1 MNYLNFDKTLLTN
14 LDKSLTKELIRT
26 NRSGAYSSSTLTGCN
41 TRKFHGQLVL
51 PIPEIDNNNHILL
64 SSLDETIIQHGA
76 EFNLG
81 VHEYEGGHFSPNGH
95 KYIREFKCEVIPSTI
110 YRVGGVIISKEQLM
124 VANESRV
131 ITKYTLLQ
139 AHSAT
144 TIRFKPFLAFRSV
157 HSLSK
162 ANDMANADALPA
174 KKGAAYKLYPAYPS
188 LYLQFSKQPNYT
200 HTPNWYN
207 NIMYAKEQERGFPY
221 TEDLLVPGTFE
232 MPIKK
237 GESIYVSA
245 GITEITPTSLKKIW
259 EEELEKRYAR
269 TDMYQCLRNA
279 AVQFRHKENG
289 ETYLLAGYP
298 WFKVRARDE
307 FISMVGCSL
316 GIGDKEA
323 FEALA
328 ESVIKEIEN
337 FVETGKTKVIQE
349 LDAPDALL
357 WFVWA
362 LQQYISGSSTGSET
376 ERRNEKKLG
385 VRSEELGVDE
395 RRIEIEHFSTIVLD
409 IINYILQ
416 GKHPNLTLDDN
427 GLLKIEG
434 KNVPMTWMNATED
447 GKPITPRTGFVV
459 EINALWYNALC
470 FASALSANSKMEAQ
484 AQKTAESFVNTF
496 WNGLYLYD
504 YVDGDYK
511 DVEVRPNMILAVSM
525 PYSPLNRQQQK
536 SVLDVCTRELLTTKG
551 LRSLSPKSGSYR
563 PNYVG
568 GMLERNRN
576 YHNGPVWP
584 WFTGAYAESYLKIHK
599 QGGVSFIER
608 LLIGMEAEMK
618 KLCVGTLSELHD
630 GNPPFKGHGAM
641 SYAPTVGEILRT
653 LTLLNNVTENDA
665 DTYPEK
671 LFQNFSEELNK
682 SINNVE

>member
-1 MNYLNFDKTLLTN
+1 MNYLNFDKTVLAN
-14 LDKSLTKELIRT
+14 LEKSLTKELIRT
-26 NRSGAYSSSTLTGCN
+26 NRSGAYNSSTLTGCN
-41 TRKFHGQLVL
+41 TRKFHGHLVI
-51 PIPEIDNNNHILL
+51 PIPSIDNDNHILL

-162 ANDMANADALPA
+162 ANDMANTDAQNA
-174 KKGAAYKLYPAYPS
+174 KKGAAYRLYENYPS
-188 LYLQFSKQPNYT
+188 LFIQFSKQPTYN
-200 HTPNWYN
+200 HAPNWYN

-221 TEDLLVPGTFE
+221 TEDLLVPGSFE

-245 GITEITPTSLKKIW
+245 GISEISPTSLKKIW
-259 EEELEKRYAR
+259 EEELEKRHAR

-279 AVQFRHKENG
+279 AVQFRHKENAD
-289 ETYLLAGYP
+289 TYLLAGYP

-307 FISMVGCSL
+307 FISMVGCTL
-316 GIGDKEA
+316 GIDDKEA
-323 FEALA
+323 FETLA
-328 ESVIKEIEN
+328 ESAINE
-337 FVETGKTKVIQE
+337 FADYVETGKTKVIQE
-349 LDAPDALL
+349 LDSPDALL

-362 LQQYISGSSTGSET
+362 LQQYYYT
-376 ERRNEKKLG
+376 
-385 VRSEELGVDE
+385 VDPMQMQKDLLM
-395 RRIEIEHFSTIVLD
+395 SAVDIVD
-409 IINYILQ
+409 YIMQ
-416 GKHPNLTLDDN
+416 GKHPNLKLDDN
-427 GLLKIEG
+427 GLVRIDG
-434 KNVPMTWMNATED
+434 TNVPMTWMNATED
-447 GKPITPRTGFVV
+447 GKPITPRTGYVV
-459 EINALWYNALC
+459 EINALWYNALR
-470 FASALSANSKMEAQ
+470 FAAMLADSPEWEKMAG
-484 AQKTAESFVNTF
+484 KTAESFVNTF

-504 YVDGDYK
+504 YVNGEYK

-525 PYSPLNRQQQK
+525 PYSPLGRQQQK

-599 QGGVSFIER
+599 MGGVSFVER

-653 LTLLNNVTENDA
+653 LSLLKKAT
-665 DTYPEK
+665 
-671 LFQNFSEELNK
+671 EELEK
-682 SINNVE
+682 

>member
-1 MNYLNFDKTLLTN
+1 MNYLNFDKTVLAN
-14 LDKSLTKELIRT
+14 LEKSLTKELIRT
-26 NRSGAYSSSTLTGCN
+26 NRSGAYNSSTLTGCN
-41 TRKFHGQLVL
+41 TRKFHGHLVI
-51 PIPEIDNNNHILL
+51 PIPSIDNDNHILL

-162 ANDMANADALPA
+162 SNDMANTDAQNA
-174 KKGAAYKLYPAYPS
+174 KKGAAYRLYENYPN
-188 LYLQFSKQPNYT
+188 LFIQFSKQPTYT

-221 TEDLLVPGTFE
+221 TEDLLVPGSFE

-245 GITEITPTSLKKIW
+245 GISEISPTTLKKIW
-259 EEELEKRYAR
+259 EDELEKRHAR

-298 WFKVRARDE
+298 WFNVRARDE
-307 FISMVGCSL
+307 FIAMVGCTL

-323 FEALA
+323 FETLA
-328 ESVIKEIEN
+328 ESVIKEFSN
-337 FVETGKTKVIQE
+337 FVETGKTNVIKE
-349 LDAPDALL
+349 LDSPDALL

-362 LQQYISGSSTGSET
+362 LQQYISGSSTGSEI

-385 VRSEELGVDE
+385 VDE
-395 RRIEIEHFSTIVLD
+395 RTIVLD
-409 IINYILQ
+409 IVNYILQ

-434 KNVPMTWMNATED
+434 KEVPMTWMNATED
-447 GKPITPRTGFVV
+447 GKPITPRTGYVV

-470 FASALSANSKMEAQ
+470 FASALAANPELEAQ

-511 DVEVRPNMILAVSM
+511 NVEVRPNMILAVSM
-525 PYSPLNRQQQK
+525 PYSPLSRQQQK

-584 WFTGAYAESYLKIHK
+584 WFTGVYAESYLKIHK
-599 QGGVSFIER
+599 QGGVSFVER

-618 KLCVGTLSELHD
+618 KLCIGTLSELHD

-653 LTLLNNVTENDA
+653 LALLNKATEA
-665 DTYPEK
+665 
-671 LFQNFSEELNK
+671 
-682 SINNVE
+682 

>member
-1 MNYLNFDKTLLTN
+1 MDYLNFDKTVLTN
-14 LDKSLTKELIRT
+14 LEKSLTKELLRT

-41 TRKFHGQLVL
+41 TRKFHGHLVI
-51 PIPEIDNNNHILL
+51 PIPEMDSDNHILL

-157 HSLSK
+157 HTLSK
-162 ANDMANADALPA
+162 ANDMANADAGQA
-174 KKGAAYKLYPAYPS
+174 KKGAAYKLYPAYPN
-188 LYLQFSKQPNYT
+188 LYIQFSKQPNYT
-200 HTPNWYN
+200 HAPNWYN

-245 GITEITPTSLKKIW
+245 GISEISPTSLKKIW
-259 EEELEKRYAR
+259 EEELEKRHAR

-298 WFKVRARDE
+298 WFNVRARDE
-307 FISMVGCSL
+307 FIAMVGCTL

-323 FEALA
+323 FETLA
-328 ESVIKEIEN
+328 ESVIKEFSN
-337 FVETGKTKVIQE
+337 FVETGKTNVIKE
-349 LDAPDALL
+349 LDSPDALL

-376 ERRNEKKLG
+376 ERRDFTQQYAKN
-385 VRSEELGVDE
+385 VID
-395 RRIEIEHFSTIVLD
+395 IV
-409 IINYILQ
+409 NYILQ

-434 KNVPMTWMNATED
+434 KDVPMTWMNATED
-447 GKPITPRTGFVV
+447 GKPITPRTGYVV

-470 FASALSANSKMEAQ
+470 FASALSANLELTANSALAANPELEAQ

-525 PYSPLNRQQQK
+525 PYSPLSRQQQK

-599 QGGVSFIER
+599 QGGVSFVER

-618 KLCVGTLSELHD
+618 KLCIGTLSELHD

-653 LTLLNNVTENDA
+653 LALLNKATEA
-665 DTYPEK
+665 
-671 LFQNFSEELNK
+671 
-682 SINNVE
+682 

>member
-1 MNYLNFDKTLLTN
+1 MDYLNFDKTVLTN
-14 LDKSLTKELIRT
+14 LEKSLTKELLRT
-26 NRSGAYSSSTLTGCN
+26 NRSGAYSCSTLTGCN
-41 TRKFHGQLVL
+41 TRKFHGHLVI
-51 PIPEIDNNNHILL
+51 PIPEMDSDNHILL

-157 HSLSK
+157 HTLSK
-162 ANDMANADALPA
+162 ANDMANTDAGQA

-188 LYLQFSKQPNYT
+188 LYIQFSKQPNYT
-200 HTPNWYN
+200 HAPNWYN
-207 NIMYAKEQERGFPY
+207 NILYAKEQERGFPY

-245 GITEITPTSLKKIW
+245 GISEISPTSLKKIW
-259 EEELEKRYAR
+259 EEELEKRHAR

-289 ETYLLAGYP
+289 ETYLLVGYP
-298 WFKVRARDE
+298 WFNVRARDE
-307 FISMVGCSL
+307 FIAMVGCTLS
-316 GIGDKEA
+316 IGDKEA
-323 FEALA
+323 FETIAG
-328 ESVIKEIEN
+328 SVLDEIIN
-337 FVETGKTKVIQE
+337 FVETGKTNVIKE
-349 LDAPDALL
+349 LDSPDALL

-362 LQQYISGSSTGSET
+362 IQQHYNSI
-376 ERRNEKKLG
+376 NFIDPQPLHL
-385 VRSEELGVDE
+385 V
-395 RRIEIEHFSTIVLD
+395 VLD
-409 IINYILQ
+409 IVDYILQ
-416 GKHPNLTLDDN
+416 GQHPNLTLDDN

-434 KNVPMTWMNATED
+434 KDVPMTWMNATED
-447 GKPITPRTGFVV
+447 GKPITPRTGYVV
-459 EINALWYNALC
+459 EINALWYNALY
-470 FASALSANSKMEAQ
+470 FASVLTSNQNMEAQ

-511 DVEVRPNMILAVSM
+511 NVEVRPNMILAVSM

-536 SVLDVCTRELLTTKG
+536 SVLDVCTRELLTPKG

-599 QGGVSFIER
+599 QGGISFVER

-618 KLCVGTLSELHD
+618 KLCIGTLSELHD

-641 SYAPTVGEILRT
+641 SYAPSVGEILRT
-653 LTLLNNVTENDA
+653 LALLKKEDSSLYKSFVDNIDGMV
-665 DTYPEK
+665 
-671 LFQNFSEELNK
+671 NK
-682 SINNVE
+682 INNIE

>member
-1 MNYLNFDKTLLTN
+1 MDYLNFDKTVLTN
-14 LDKSLTKELIRT
+14 LEKSLTKELLRT

-41 TRKFHGQLVL
+41 TRKFHGHLVI
-51 PIPEIDNNNHILL
+51 PIPSIDNDNHILL

-157 HSLSK
+157 HTLSK
-162 ANDMANADALPA
+162 ANDMANADARTA
-174 KKGAAYKLYPAYPS
+174 KKGAAYKLYPAYPN
-188 LYLQFSKQPNYT
+188 LYIQFSKQPNYT
-200 HTPNWYN
+200 HAPNWYN

-245 GITEITPTSLKKIW
+245 GISEISPTSLKKIW
-259 EEELEKRYAR
+259 EEELEKRHAR

-298 WFKVRARDE
+298 WFHVRARDQ
-307 FISMVGCSL
+307 FIAMVGCTLS
-316 GIGDKEA
+316 IGDKEA
-323 FEALA
+323 FETIAG
-328 ESVIKEIEN
+328 SVLDEIIN
-337 FVETGKTKVIQE
+337 FVETGKTNVIKE
-349 LDAPDALL
+349 LDSPDALL

-362 LQQYISGSSTGSET
+362 IQQHYNSI
-376 ERRNEKKLG
+376 NFIDPQPLHL
-385 VRSEELGVDE
+385 V
-395 RRIEIEHFSTIVLD
+395 VLD
-409 IINYILQ
+409 IVDYILQ
-416 GKHPNLTLDDN
+416 GQHPNLTLDDN

-434 KNVPMTWMNATED
+434 KDVPMTWMNATED
-447 GKPITPRTGFVV
+447 GKPITPRTGYVV
-459 EINALWYNALC
+459 EINALWYNALY
-470 FASALSANSKMEAQ
+470 FASVLTSNQNMEAQ

-511 DVEVRPNMILAVSM
+511 NVEVRPNMILAVSM

-536 SVLDVCTRELLTTKG
+536 SVLDVCTRELLTPKG

-599 QGGVSFIER
+599 QGGISFVER

-618 KLCVGTLSELHD
+618 KLCIGTLSELHD

-641 SYAPTVGEILRT
+641 SYAPSVGEILRT
-653 LTLLNNVTENDA
+653 LALLKKEDSSLYKSFVDNIDGMV
-665 DTYPEK
+665 
-671 LFQNFSEELNK
+671 NK
-682 SINNVE
+682 INNIE

>member
-51 PIPEIDNNNHILL
+51 PIPEIDSNNHILL

-162 ANDMANADALPA
+162 ANDMANADAWPA
-174 KKGAAYKLYPAYPS
+174 KKGVAYKLYPAYPS

-259 EEELEKRYAR
+259 EEELEKRHAR

-279 AVQFRHKENG
+279 AVQFRHKDND

-307 FISMVGCSL
+307 FISMVGCTL

-323 FEALA
+323 FEALT

-362 LQQYISGSSTGSET
+362 LQQYM
-376 ERRNEKKLG
+376 RN
-385 VRSEELGVDE
+385 V
-395 RRIEIEHFSTIVLD
+395 TQQYANNVLD
-409 IINYILQ
+409 IVNYILQ

-434 KNVPMTWMNATED
+434 KDVPMTWMNATED
-447 GKPITPRTGFVV
+447 GKPITPRTGYVV

-470 FASALSANSKMEAQ
+470 FASALSVNSKMEAQ

-525 PYSPLNRQQQK
+525 PYSPLSRQQQK

-653 LTLLNNVTENDA
+653 LALLKNVTENDA

>member
-1 MNYLNFDKTLLTN
+1 MNYLNFDKTVLAN
-14 LDKSLTKELIRT
+14 LEKSLTKELIRT
-26 NRSGAYSSSTLTGCN
+26 NRSGAYNSSTLTGCN
-41 TRKFHGQLVL
+41 TRKFHGHLVI
-51 PIPEIDNNNHILL
+51 PIPSIDNDNHILL

-162 ANDMANADALPA
+162 ANDMANTDAQNA
-174 KKGAAYKLYPAYPS
+174 KKGAAYRLYENYPN
-188 LYLQFSKQPNYT
+188 LFIQFSKQPTYT

-221 TEDLLVPGTFE
+221 TEDLLVPGSFE

-245 GITEITPTSLKKIW
+245 GISEISPTTLKKIW
-259 EEELEKRYAR
+259 EEELEKRHAR

-279 AVQFRHKENG
+279 AVQFRHKEND
-289 ETYLLAGYP
+289 ESYLLAGYP

-307 FISMVGCSL
+307 FISMVGCTL
-316 GIGDKEA
+316 GIDDKEA

-328 ESVIKEIEN
+328 ESTISEFADYI
-337 FVETGKTKVIQE
+337 ETGKTKVIQE
-349 LDAPDALL
+349 LDSPDALL

-362 LQQYISGSSTGSET
+362 LQQYYYI
-376 ERRNEKKLG
+376 
-385 VRSEELGVDE
+385 VDPMQMQKNLLM
-395 RRIEIEHFSTIVLD
+395 SAVDIVD
-409 IINYILQ
+409 YIMQ
-416 GKHPNLTLDDN
+416 GKHPNLKLDEN
-427 GLLKIEG
+427 GLVRIDG
-434 KNVPMTWMNATED
+434 TSVPMTWMNATED
-447 GKPITPRTGFVV
+447 GKPITPRTGYVV
-459 EINALWYNALC
+459 EINALWYNALR
-470 FASALSANSKMEAQ
+470 FAAMLVESPAWEEMAA
-484 AQKTAESFVNTF
+484 KTAESFVNTF

-504 YVDGDYK
+504 YVNGEYK

-599 QGGVSFIER
+599 MGGVSFVER

-653 LTLLNNVTENDA
+653 LSML
-665 DTYPEK
+665 K
-671 LFQNFSEELNK
+671 KMSEELEK
-682 SINNVE
+682 

>member
-1 MNYLNFDKTLLTN
+1 MDYLNFDKTVLTN
-14 LDKSLTKELIRT
+14 LEKSLTKELLRT

-41 TRKFHGQLVL
+41 TRKFHGHLVI
-51 PIPEIDNNNHILL
+51 PIPEMDSDNHILL

-157 HSLSK
+157 HTLSK
-162 ANDMANADALPA
+162 ANDMANADAGQA
-174 KKGAAYKLYPAYPS
+174 KKGAAYKLYPAYPN
-188 LYLQFSKQPNYT
+188 LYIQFSKQPNYT
-200 HTPNWYN
+200 HAPNWYN

-245 GITEITPTSLKKIW
+245 GISEISPTSLKKIW
-259 EEELEKRYAR
+259 GEELEKRHAR

-298 WFKVRARDE
+298 WFNVRARDE
-307 FISMVGCSL
+307 FIAMVGCTL

-323 FEALA
+323 FETLA
-328 ESVIKEIEN
+328 ESVIKEFSN
-337 FVETGKTKVIQE
+337 FVETGKTNVIKE
-349 LDAPDALL
+349 LDSPDALL

-362 LQQYISGSSTGSET
+362 LQQYISESSTGSET
-376 ERRNEKKLG
+376 ERR
-385 VRSEELGVDE
+385 
-395 RRIEIEHFSTIVLD
+395 IVLD
-409 IINYILQ
+409 IVNYILQ

-447 GKPITPRTGFVV
+447 GKPITPRTGYVV

-470 FASALSANSKMEAQ
+470 LAASLSENSELQAFAENVSK
-484 AQKTAESFVNTF
+484 SFEQTF

-525 PYSPLNRQQQK
+525 PYSPLSRQQQK

-599 QGGVSFIER
+599 QGGVSFVER

-618 KLCVGTLSELHD
+618 KLCIGTLSELHD

-653 LTLLNNVTENDA
+653 LALLNKATEA
-665 DTYPEK
+665 
-671 LFQNFSEELNK
+671 
-682 SINNVE
+682 

>member
-1 MNYLNFDKTLLTN
+1 MDYLNFDKTVLTN
-14 LDKSLTKELIRT
+14 LEKSLTKELLRT

-41 TRKFHGQLVL
+41 TRKFHGHLVI
-51 PIPEIDNNNHILL
+51 PIPEMDSDNHILL

-157 HSLSK
+157 HTLSK
-162 ANDMANADALPA
+162 ANDMANADAGQA
-174 KKGAAYKLYPAYPS
+174 KKGAAYKLYPAYPN
-188 LYLQFSKQPNYT
+188 LYIQFSKQPNYT
-200 HTPNWYN
+200 HAPNWYN

-245 GITEITPTSLKKIW
+245 GISEISPTSLKKIW
-259 EEELEKRYAR
+259 EEELEKRHAR

-298 WFKVRARDE
+298 WFNVRARDE
-307 FISMVGCSL
+307 FIAMVGCTL

-323 FEALA
+323 FETLA
-328 ESVIKEIEN
+328 ESVIKEFSN
-337 FVETGKTKVIQE
+337 FVETGKTNVIKE
-349 LDAPDALL
+349 LDSPDALL

-362 LQQYISGSSTGSET
+362 LQQYISVEGAGSEA
-376 ERRNEKKLG
+376 ERRNENCRASESRSKTCFDYAERSRQSPLG
-385 VRSEELGVDE
+385 NEELGVDE
-395 RRIEIEHFSTIVLD
+395 SRIVLD
-409 IINYILQ
+409 IVNYILK

-447 GKPITPRTGFVV
+447 GKPITPRTGYVV

-470 FASALSANSKMEAQ
+470 FASALSANSALTANQAFATSSELEVQ

-525 PYSPLNRQQQK
+525 PYSPLSRQQQK

-599 QGGVSFIER
+599 QGGVSFVER

-618 KLCVGTLSELHD
+618 KLCIGTLSELHD

-653 LTLLNNVTENDA
+653 LALLNKATEA
-665 DTYPEK
+665 
-671 LFQNFSEELNK
+671 
-682 SINNVE
+682 

>member
-1 MNYLNFDKTLLTN
+1 MDYLNFDKTVLTN
-14 LDKSLTKELIRT
+14 LEKSLTKELLRT

-41 TRKFHGQLVL
+41 TRKFHGHLVI
-51 PIPEIDNNNHILL
+51 PIPEMDSDNHILL

-157 HSLSK
+157 HTLSK
-162 ANDMANADALPA
+162 ANDMANADAGQA
-174 KKGAAYKLYPAYPS
+174 KKGAAYKLYPAYPN
-188 LYLQFSKQPNYT
+188 LYIQFSKQPNYT
-200 HTPNWYN
+200 HAPNWYN

-245 GITEITPTSLKKIW
+245 GISEISPTSLKKIW
-259 EEELEKRYAR
+259 DEELEKRHAR

-298 WFKVRARDE
+298 WFNVRARDE
-307 FISMVGCSL
+307 FIAMVGCTL

-323 FEALA
+323 FETLA
-328 ESVIKEIEN
+328 ESVIKEFSN
-337 FVETGKTKVIQE
+337 FVETGKTNVIKE
-349 LDAPDALL
+349 LDSPDALL

-362 LQQYISGSSTGSET
+362 LQQYISVSSTGSET

-385 VRSEELGVDE
+385 VDE
-395 RRIEIEHFSTIVLD
+395 RRIVLD
-409 IINYILQ
+409 IVNYILQ

-447 GKPITPRTGFVV
+447 GKPITPRTGYVV

-470 FASALSANSKMEAQ
+470 FASALTANPTHTANSELEAQ

-525 PYSPLNRQQQK
+525 PYSPLSRQQQK

-599 QGGVSFIER
+599 QGGVSFVER

-618 KLCVGTLSELHD
+618 KLCIGTLSELHD

-653 LTLLNNVTENDA
+653 LALLNKATEA
-665 DTYPEK
+665 
-671 LFQNFSEELNK
+671 
-682 SINNVE
+682 

>member
-1 MNYLNFDKTLLTN
+1 MDYLNFDKTVLTN
-14 LDKSLTKELIRT
+14 LEKSLTKELLRT

-41 TRKFHGQLVL
+41 TRKFHGHLVI
-51 PIPEIDNNNHILL
+51 PIPEMDSDNHILL

-157 HSLSK
+157 HTLSK
-162 ANDMANADALPA
+162 ANDMANADAGQA

-188 LYLQFSKQPNYT
+188 LYIQFSKQPNYT
-200 HTPNWYN
+200 HAPNWYN

-221 TEDLLVPGTFE
+221 TEDLLVPGSFE

-245 GITEITPTSLKKIW
+245 GISEISPTSLKKIW
-259 EEELEKRYAR
+259 EEELEKRHAR
-269 TDMYQCLRNA
+269 IDMYQCLRNA

-307 FISMVGCSL
+307 FISMVGCTL

-323 FEALA
+323 FETLA
-328 ESVIKEIEN
+328 ESVIKEFSN
-337 FVETGKTKVIQE
+337 FVETGKTNVIKE
-349 LDAPDALL
+349 LDSPDALL

-362 LQQYISGSSTGSET
+362 LQQYISDSSRGAET

-385 VRSEELGVDE
+385 VRSEELGVYE
-395 RRIEIEHFSTIVLD
+395 RRIEIEQFSTIVLD
-409 IINYILQ
+409 IVNYILQ
-416 GKHPNLTLDDN
+416 GKHPTLTLDDN

-447 GKPITPRTGFVV
+447 GKPITPRTGYVV

-470 FASALSANSKMEAQ
+470 FASALTTNSALTANSALSANPELEAQ

-525 PYSPLNRQQQK
+525 PYSPLSRQQQK

-599 QGGVSFIER
+599 QGGISFVER

-618 KLCVGTLSELHD
+618 KLCIGTLSELHD

-653 LTLLNNVTENDA
+653 LALLNKATDA
-665 DTYPEK
+665 
-671 LFQNFSEELNK
+671 
-682 SINNVE
+682 